1 MEIIML
7 LYLERKR
14 LKFKEA
20 IDELLTEEYK
30 MFDIDSLHFF
40 ARQRGE
46 RTIPHIHF
54 ISKDETIKG
63 AIRLDIAE
71 YYIHDIY
78 RDILPKKLKI
88 KFNEKIHEGNN
99 WLLAVETWNSS
110 VPEGNKIFL
119 PKDLS
124 KVREY
129 IPDYL
134 KL

>member
-1 MEIIML
+1 
-7 LYLERKR
+7 
-14 LKFKEA
+14 LKFKEV

-63 AIRLDIAE
+63 VIKLDVAE

-78 RDILPKKLKI
+78 VDRLSKKI
-88 KFNEKIHEGNN
+88 K
-99 WLLAVETWNSS
+99 
-110 VPEGNKIFL
+110 NKI
-119 PKDLS
+119 
-124 KVREY
+124 
-129 IPDYL
+129 
-134 KL
+134 